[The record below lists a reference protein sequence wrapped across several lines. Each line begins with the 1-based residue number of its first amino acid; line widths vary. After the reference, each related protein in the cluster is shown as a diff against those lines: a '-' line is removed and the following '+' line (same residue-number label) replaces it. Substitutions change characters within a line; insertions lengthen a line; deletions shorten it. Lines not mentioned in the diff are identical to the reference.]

1 MPFNRGACKPGNLV
15 IGNRGGLCQFV
26 GKAPEAAAQH
36 NRHRH
41 VGMHSLTNDA
51 RSLFGSFV
59 KRRGSGFRF
68 HLRST
73 HVLLFNPTRPAT
85 NNNNIRAVPIT
96 PTPASY
102 RASRRP
108 IAIASGDSGANIP
121 IPVSSRRFLKYIVSM
136 PETTGPNEIARN
148 H

>member
-15 IGNRGGLCQFV
+15 IGNRGGPSQFV
-26 GKAPEAAAQH
+26 SKAPEAAAQH

-85 NNNNIRAVPIT
+85 NNNIMAVPIT

-102 RASRRP
+102 RPRAGLSQSPPATAAQTCPFRYR
-108 IAIASGDSGANIP
+108 ADG
-121 IPVSSRRFLKYIVSM
+121 F
-136 PETTGPNEIARN
+136 
-148 H
+148 